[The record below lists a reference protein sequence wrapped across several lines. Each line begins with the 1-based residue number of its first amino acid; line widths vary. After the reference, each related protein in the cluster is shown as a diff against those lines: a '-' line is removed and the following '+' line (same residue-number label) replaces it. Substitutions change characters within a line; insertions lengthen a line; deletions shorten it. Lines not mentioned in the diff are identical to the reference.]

1 MDTIGMGTHAI
12 GPTMDAELVHP
23 RPHIVIRPWLV
34 RPLRLFAETVIANPV
49 HLAMDPTGLDIN
61 ASGTTMHAPFIHS
74 TSIRPV
80 WHAITVRA
88 SLIHLAMDPICME
101 ISATGVILT
110 VAQEAR
116 PCILG
121 MEPRSLAVQGVSR
134 FHYQLPNGS
143 MPFPADS
150 STYLL

>member
-1 MDTIGMGTHAI
+1 MGTHAI

-49 HLAMDPTGLDIN
+49 
-61 ASGTTMHAPFIHS
+61 
-74 TSIRPV
+74 
-80 WHAITVRA
+80 
-88 SLIHLAMDPICME
+88 HLAMDPICME

-143 MPFPADS
+143 MPFLADS
-150 STYLL
+150 STYLS